1 MEDGLESSRVT
12 LYEFAEKT
20 AKKKE
25 LDGYSCLYTYK
36 QPNGEII
43 IIASKDK
50 AIEYSIKHHCCVEIL
65 NEKEKDIYVIT
76 NCVYS
81 NGIFIVNK

>member
-12 LYEFAEKT
+12 LYEFDEKT

-25 LDGYSCLYTYK
+25 LNSCSCLYVYK
-36 QPNGEII
+36 HNGEII

-50 AIEYSIKHHCCVEIL
+50 AIEYSIQNHCCIQIL
-65 NEKEKDIYVIT
+65 NETEKDIYTIT

-81 NGIFIVNK
+81 NGIFIDNK